1 MPPDGFECKQ
11 CGHCCLELEAF
22 STCAS
27 ENDILR
33 WDEEGRFDILEWV
46 DPVDFG
52 DHCEFDIWINPR
64 TGDDVSR
71 CPWLRKARGEDRYTC
86 RIHDLKPDLCRNYPL
101 SRQHAEETGCPGFVE
116 EPNTS

>member
-71 CPWLRKARGEDRYTC
+71 CPWLRKARGEDRNTC